1 VNTNKLR
8 YIVAVDRYGSMS
20 AAAEA
25 IHVSQ
30 PSLTRTVAELEKEL
44 GFALFERRARGM
56 RATALGRNIIDRAAR
71 ILADIDQLSA
81 DARTFREYRES
92 QLRLCISP
100 PPLVS
105 LLNSALPQ
113 LLQYYPR
120 LKIEI
125 KSVAS
130 ERAVSLLR
138 AGDADMIVGS
148 SRALKEYPELKT
160 IPIRPFAGC
169 FFVSASHPL
178 AKVKKV
184 TPKDILDYPLVL
196 PERDGGSP
204 EITSKLLG
212 KTEIPP
218 DHQIHIIGYFPLVCE
233 VVAATD
239 AVAFVGRAYRNN
251 VDFLKRFSLLP
262 VEYEGSVELCC
273 AHRHDTE
280 LSAPER
286 ALIEMMQ

>member
-1 VNTNKLR
+1 
-8 YIVAVDRYGSMS
+8 M
-20 AAAEA
+20 
-25 IHVSQ
+25 
-30 PSLTRTVAELEKEL
+30 
-44 GFALFERRARGM
+44 
-56 RATALGRNIIDRAAR
+56 
-71 ILADIDQLSA
+71 
-81 DARTFREYRES
+81 
-92 QLRLCISP
+92 
-100 PPLVS
+100 S

-113 LLQYYPR
+113 MLQYYPR

-169 FFVSASHPL
+169 FFVSAFHPL

-251 VDFLKRFSLLP
+251 ADFLKRFSILP
-262 VEYEGSVELCC
+262 IDYKGSVELCC